1 MSKTRIAINGLGRI
15 GRTTFRILLDRTDVE
30 IVALNDLTDVSSIA
44 QLLKYDSVYRRLGK
58 ELTVEG
64 NTIHVDGQSIAYSSE
79 RNPEALPWAALN
91 VDVVVDCTGLFK
103 TYEKAEGHLKAGAKK
118 VVLSYP
124 VGDDAITSIVL
135 GVNDNLLENNPKI
148 VSNASCTTNC
158 SAPLIKVLE
167 NNFGIK
173 RGYLNTI
180 HAYTADQK
188 INDSFHSDAR
198 RGRAAAVNIV
208 PTSTGAAKALGLI
221 FPELKGKITGG
232 SYRVPVI
239 TGSCVDMI
247 LELEKDATAEE
258 INAAMKAASETD
270 LKGVLEYNTDPL
282 VSSDIVASPFSSI
295 FDSELTSV
303 DNGLVK
309 VVSWYDN
316 EYGYSNRLAELAARV

>member
-30 IVALNDLTDVSSIA
+30 IVALNDLTDISSIA

-64 NTIHVDGQSIAYSSE
+64 NTIHVAGQTIAYSSE

-124 VGDDAITSIVL
+124 VGDQSITSVVL

-180 HAYTADQK
+180 HAYTADQR

-221 FPELKGKITGG
+221 FPELNGKITGG

-247 LELEKDATAEE
+247 IELEKDATAEE

-295 FDSELTSV
+295 FDSQLTSV

-316 EYGYSNRLAELAARV
+316 EFGYSNRLAELAARV

>member
-1 MSKTRIAINGLGRI
+1 
-15 GRTTFRILLDRTDVE
+15 
-30 IVALNDLTDVSSIA
+30 
-44 QLLKYDSVYRRLGK
+44 
-58 ELTVEG
+58 
-64 NTIHVDGQSIAYSSE
+64 
-79 RNPEALPWAALN
+79 LPWAALN

-135 GVNDNLLENNPKI
+135 GVNDDLLENNPKI

-180 HAYTADQK
+180 HAYTADQR
-188 INDSFHSDAR
+188 INDSFHSDPR

>member
-79 RNPEALPWAALN
+79 RTPEALPWAALN

-135 GVNDNLLENNPKI
+135 GVNDDLLENNPKI

-180 HAYTADQK
+180 HAYTADQR
-188 INDSFHSDAR
+188 INDSFHSDPR

>member
-1 MSKTRIAINGLGRI
+1 
-15 GRTTFRILLDRTDVE
+15 
-30 IVALNDLTDVSSIA
+30 
-44 QLLKYDSVYRRLGK
+44 
-58 ELTVEG
+58 
-64 NTIHVDGQSIAYSSE
+64 
-79 RNPEALPWAALN
+79 
-91 VDVVVDCTGLFK
+91 
-103 TYEKAEGHLKAGAKK
+103 
-118 VVLSYP
+118 
-124 VGDDAITSIVL
+124 
-135 GVNDNLLENNPKI
+135 
-148 VSNASCTTNC
+148 
-158 SAPLIKVLE
+158 
-167 NNFGIK
+167 
-173 RGYLNTI
+173 
-180 HAYTADQK
+180 
-188 INDSFHSDAR
+188 
-198 RGRAAAVNIV
+198 AVNIV
-208 PTSTGAAKALGLI
+208 PTSTGAAQAVGLI